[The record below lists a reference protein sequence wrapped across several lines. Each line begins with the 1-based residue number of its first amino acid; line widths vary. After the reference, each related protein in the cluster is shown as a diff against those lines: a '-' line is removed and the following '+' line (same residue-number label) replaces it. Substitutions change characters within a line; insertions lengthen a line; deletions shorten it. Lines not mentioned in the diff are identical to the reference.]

1 MKMKDEQFKAICPI
15 CKNHCVVGLERM
27 TSVADFRNHKKLG
40 FVEKECME
48 CFEKR
53 IG

>member
-1 MKMKDEQFKAICPI
+1 MNDEQFKVLCPT
-15 CKNHCVVGLERM
+15 CKKHYVEGLERM
-27 TSVADFRNHKKLG
+27 TSVDDFRNYIKLG